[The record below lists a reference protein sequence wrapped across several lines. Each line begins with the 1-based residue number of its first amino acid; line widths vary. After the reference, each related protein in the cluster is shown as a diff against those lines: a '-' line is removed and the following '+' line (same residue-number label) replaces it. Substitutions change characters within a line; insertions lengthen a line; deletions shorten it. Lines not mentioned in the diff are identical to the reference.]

1 VKLAAAGALVAAAL
15 LAVGWVVALD
25 RRIVREFEARRW
37 SEPARVYAE
46 PLELYAG
53 RTLTAAALESELR
66 RLGYRPATGPAATG
80 SYRRRGMRLEL
91 AARPALFP
99 DEARAAT
106 SVVVDF
112 DAGGVRGLADAR
124 GRALP
129 TFRLDPLLIGS
140 FFAAHGEDRIV
151 LAPEQVP
158 QLLQRTL
165 KVVEDRDFDRH
176 AGVDLTAIA
185 RALLANARAG
195 AIEQGGST
203 LTQQL
208 VRSYFLDNR
217 QTLARKLREA
227 SMSLL
232 LELHFDKREIMT
244 AYVNEVYL
252 GQDGRRAVHGFGL
265 ASQFY
270 FGKTLA
276 ELAPHEVAT
285 LVAIVRGP
293 SWYDPRR
300 HPQRARARRDR
311 VLHLMGEFGIVTPAA
326 ARAAAARPLGLVD
339 GASRG
344 AGYHPGFLDLVRR
357 TLRRD
362 YREQDLTESGLR
374 IFTTLDPR
382 VQSLAERTLAQEL
395 ARLEKAQGAG
405 AKARDGSAG
414 RLEGVAI
421 VTSPQAGD
429 VVALVGGR
437 EAALQGFNRALDARR
452 PIGSLAKPVV
462 YLAALESGRYHAA
475 SVVEDAPL
483 EVKLEDGAAWR
494 PQNFDR
500 QSHGPVPLVRALAQS
515 LNLATVRVGLDV
527 GIAKVAKTF
536 AAVGLGREPR
546 AVPAMLLG
554 AVEATPLEVAQ
565 LYGTLA
571 NGGFLAPLRA
581 VRAVLDA
588 RGQPLQAFEL
598 EARAV
603 ASPESVYQL
612 DRMLVEVVN
621 RGTGAAAR
629 ARLPQAL
636 VVGGKSG
643 TSSANRDS
651 WFAGFSGS
659 HVAVV
664 WVGRDDNQPTR
675 LTGAS
680 GALAVWTGLMAGL
693 GTSPWDAAL
702 PESLGEVWIDYAT
715 GAMADPQCAEDVLVV
730 ALPRDAQLPVLP
742 GCAPAREG
750 LGSRA
755 RNWLRRMMGR

>member
-1 VKLAAAGALVAAAL
+1 VKRAAAGALVAGAL
-15 LAVGWVVALD
+15 LAIGWVVALD

-53 RTLTAAALESELR
+53 RALSAAALEAELR
-66 RLGYRPATGPAATG
+66 RLGYREAAAETGTG
-80 SYRRRGMRLEL
+80 TYRRRGARLEF
-91 AARPALFP
+91 AARPALFW

-106 SVVVDF
+106 DVVVDF
-112 DAGGVRGLADAR
+112 DAGGVRRIADAR
-124 GRALP
+124 GRALA

-151 LAPEQVP
+151 LAPGQVP
-158 QLLQRTL
+158 PLLQRTL
-165 KVVEDRDFDRH
+165 KLVEDRDFDRH
-176 AGVDLTAIA
+176 AGVDFTAIA
-185 RALLANARAG
+185 RALLANLRAG

-227 SMSLL
+227 LMALL
-232 LELHFDKREIMT
+232 LERHFDKREIMT
-244 AYVNEVYL
+244 AYANEVYL

-265 ASQFY
+265 ASQFW
-270 FGKTLA
+270 FGKALA

-300 HPQRARARRDR
+300 HPQRARARRDL
-311 VLHLMGEFGIVTPAA
+311 VLRLMGESGIVTREQ

-339 GASRG
+339 GASREP
-344 AGYHPGFLDLVRR
+344 GYHPGFLDLVRR

-362 YREQDLTESGLR
+362 YRDEDLTESGLR
-374 IFTTLDPR
+374 VFTTLDPR
-382 VQSLAERTLAQEL
+382 VQSLAERTLTQEL
-395 ARLEKAQGAG
+395 ARLEKAQVAG
-405 AKARDGSAG
+405 AKAADGSAG

-421 VTSPQAGD
+421 VTHPQAGD

-437 EAALQGFNRALDARR
+437 RTALQGFNRALDARR

-475 SVVEDAPL
+475 SIVEDAPL
-483 EVKLEDGAAWR
+483 EVRLDDGDAWR
-494 PQNFDR
+494 PQNIDR
-500 QSHGPVPLVRALAQS
+500 QANGPVPLVRALAQS
-515 LNLATVRVGLDV
+515 MNLATVRVGLDV
-527 GIAKVAKTF
+527 GVARVAKTF
-536 AAVGLGREPR
+536 AALGLGREPR

-565 LYGTLA
+565 VYGTLA
-571 NGGFLAPLRA
+571 NGGFLTPLRA
-581 VRAVLDA
+581 VRAVVDA
-588 RGQPLQAFEL
+588 RGRPLKAFEL
-598 EARAV
+598 ETRAV
-603 ASPESVYQL
+603 ASTESVYEL

-629 ARLPQAL
+629 QRLPPAL

-643 TSSANRDS
+643 TSSSNRDS

-659 HVAVV
+659 HVVVV
-664 WVGRDDNQPTR
+664 WVGRDDNRPTR

-680 GALAVWTGLMAGL
+680 GALPVWTGLMAGL

-702 PESLGEVWIDYAT
+702 PESLGEVWIDYAS
-715 GAMADPQCAEDVLVV
+715 GALADPRCADDVLVV
-730 ALPRDAQLPVLP
+730 AVPQGAELPVLP

-755 RNWLRRMMGR
+755 RQWLRRMTGR